1 MIPLLPLHLGYRNH
15 SPLVTYHKNYLINCP
30 NCPPVFPLLSMLCR
44 LLSGACTMNHH
55 LFFPLTLATPF
66 HTENLAD
73 TPHGLHHSLCHI
85 TTRIL
90 VPYTSLTP
98 MTCLASFFAT
108 PGTPNWPCTL
118 FSFSCACPTLS
129 LRIHFGLAHCPS
141 VLSLMSWES
150 TLPSLPTHL
159 PHFALTFLFSLP
171 PPLPP
176 LPLPAEFA
184 MIHSL
189 LLHSLFILN
198 PIQLPS

>member
-1 MIPLLPLHLGYRNH
+1 MFPHL
-15 SPLVTYHKNYLINCP
+15 SV
-30 NCPPVFPLLSMLCR
+30 LCR
-44 LLSGACTMNHH
+44 LHSGVRTTNHH
-55 LFFPLTLATPF
+55 LFFPLTLAPPF

-85 TTRIL
+85 IMRVL

-98 MTCLASFFAT
+98 MNCLASFFTT

-129 LRIHFGLAHCPS
+129 LKIHFGFAHCPS
-141 VLSLMSWES
+141 ILSLSLSWES
-150 TLPSLPTHL
+150 TLTSLPTHL
-159 PHFALTFLFSLP
+159 PHLALTFLFSLP

-176 LPLPAEFA
+176 LPLPVEFA

-189 LLHSLFILN
+189 LLLSSFIPN